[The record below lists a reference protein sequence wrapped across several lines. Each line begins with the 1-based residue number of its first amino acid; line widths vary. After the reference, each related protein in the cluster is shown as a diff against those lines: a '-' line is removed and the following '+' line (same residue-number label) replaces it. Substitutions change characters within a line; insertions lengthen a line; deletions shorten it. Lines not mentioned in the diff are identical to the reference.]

1 MAIDKNKAR
10 GDEREHAHRHETD
23 FKTMAKRNRLF
34 GLWIGE
40 QIGLHGDAASAYARD
55 VIMADLEEPGEE
67 DLFRKVRG
75 GPGTLRQDDFGRR
88 SARQAGSVLARGR
101 ARKPDGLTRRA

>member
-1 MAIDKNKAR
+1 MAFEKTKGR

-40 QIGLHGDAASAYARD
+40 QIGLQGDAGAAYARD

-67 DLFRKVRG
+67 DLFRKVRADLERYG
-75 GPGTLRQDDFGRR
+75 KSISDAELRAKLEACWREAEQDN
-88 SARQAGSVLARGR
+88 QAS
-101 ARKPDGLTRRA
+101 